1 MKKSQL
7 RQIIKEELRGYS
19 PQIGRTK
26 GGTSDEFMQILTKIA
41 KGRPEDKQEGDKD
54 FPPLPHEKLHGYSQ
68 KTTPEGEHETW
79 AIYFDPKTN
88 TYNERHRVP
97 GETIFGRKGNA
108 DKGNEILDK
117 ANPDNVA
124 RISRGEDPIYEG
136 EGVKNVYS
144 KHPYIKDLLNAF
156 IHPDGTVG
164 LAIHPSKGGLPVKQ
178 AAVVPMDSF
187 TPEYVEKQVSSVY
200 DVDSQFRQGIQQFV
214 DSVHSNG

>member
-41 KGRPEDKQEGDKD
+41 NGEDKYEGD
-54 FPPLPHEKLHGYSQ
+54 P
-68 KTTPEGEHETW
+68 
-79 AIYFDPKTN
+79 
-88 TYNERHRVP
+88 
-97 GETIFGRKGNA
+97 
-108 DKGNEILDK
+108 DKGNKILDK

-144 KHPYIKDLLNAF
+144 KHPYIKDVLNAF

-164 LAIHPSKGGLPVKQ
+164 LAIYPSKGGLPVKQ